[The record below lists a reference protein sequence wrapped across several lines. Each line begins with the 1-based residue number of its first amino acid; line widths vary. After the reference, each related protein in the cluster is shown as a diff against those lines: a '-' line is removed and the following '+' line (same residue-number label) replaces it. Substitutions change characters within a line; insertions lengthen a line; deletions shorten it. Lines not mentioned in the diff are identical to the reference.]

1 MTPQQPSFRQRTSLP
16 PGEGTSPK
24 GAGSREEAA
33 AYVRTMFGR
42 VAPRYDFLNHL
53 LSFQLDKR
61 WRNRAMRE
69 LRSTLARPGTRIMDV
84 CCGTGDLLLQLEND
98 AKGQVFGSD
107 FCHPMLVRA
116 QRKAARSRAHAPLF
130 EADALRMPLSDR
142 SFDALTVAFGFRNL
156 TDYRAGLIEF
166 QRVLKPGGALAILEF
181 STPPNPLVRA
191 AYKAYSKWLLPSIGG
206 LISGAP
212 DAYSYLP
219 ESVEKF
225 PEAEKLAA
233 TMEAVGFTRVRFE
246 RLTFGIVA
254 LHVGLAG

>member
-1 MTPQQPSFRQRTSLP
+1 MTSLKRPTRQSASLP
-16 PGEGTSPK
+16 PGEGTSPR
-24 GAGSREEAA
+24 GAASREEAA

-61 WRNRAMRE
+61 WRNRTLRE
-69 LRSTLARPGTRIMDV
+69 LRSVLARPGMRIMDV

-107 FCHPMLVRA
+107 FCHPMLLRA

-130 EADALRMPLSDR
+130 EADALGLPLPDG
-142 SFDALTVAFGFRNL
+142 SFDAITVAFGFRNL

-166 QRVLKPGGALAILEF
+166 QRVLKPGGVLVILEF
-181 STPPNPLVRA
+181 STPPSPLVRA
-191 AYKAYSKWLLPSIGG
+191 VYKAYSKWLLPSIGG

-246 RLTFGIVA
+246 RMTFGIVA